1 MLRSLREQ
9 VAALEQELAQK
20 EAADQEA
27 GIWISKFQF
36 GNVCSGQTS
45 F

>member
-20 EAADQEA
+20 EAADPET
-27 GIWISKFQF
+27 GIWISKFQS
-36 GNVCSGQTS
+36 VW
-45 F
+45 